1 MISLCLTCHTRKQKI
16 LDRLLILGPGE
27 CFEAVEGVEVEEV
40 GHGHAEEG
48 GLAAAEQ
55 RGPALVP
62 AVRGRVLHHTAAV
75 RAVNQTSRS
84 FTVPSL
90 EKASICKGFLLVKC
104 LLQWNLHNTTT

>member
-1 MISLCLTCHTRKQKI
+1 M
-16 LDRLLILGPGE
+16 
-27 CFEAVEGVEVEEV
+27 EGVEVEEV

-62 AVRGRVLHHTAAV
+62 AVGGRVLQHTAAV
-75 RAVNQTSRS
+75 RGVNQTSRS

-90 EKASICKGFLLVKC
+90 EKASARAFTLLSADCIGAV
-104 LLQWNLHNTTT
+104 LTQYN

>member
-1 MISLCLTCHTRKQKI
+1 M
-16 LDRLLILGPGE
+16 
-27 CFEAVEGVEVEEV
+27 EGVEVEEV

-62 AVRGRVLHHTAAV
+62 AVMGGRVLQHTAAV
-75 RAVNQTSRS
+75 RGVNQTSRS

-90 EKASICKGFLLVKC
+90 EKASARAFTLLSADCIGAV
-104 LLQWNLHNTTT
+104 LTQYNLSRHDSKSTIKHGK